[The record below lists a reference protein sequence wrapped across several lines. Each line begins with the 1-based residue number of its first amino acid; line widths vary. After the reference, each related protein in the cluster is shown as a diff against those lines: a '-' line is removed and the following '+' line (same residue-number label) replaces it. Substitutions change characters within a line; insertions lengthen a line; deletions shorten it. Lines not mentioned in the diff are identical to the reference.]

1 MNLSKFFIKNNKFK
15 INSLIS
21 IYNIFE
27 FVCWDEIK
35 NNLNEEYKMKIEEKD
50 KVKIINYINLNMK
63 EDNLVTKKDIST
75 ALRRLISRYLCGKRG
90 DTDINEYKR
99 LSDYILREDL
109 WRKQLQNDNN
119 IDNFQSI
126 INSFF
131 KEIDLSIG
139 HSLEL
144 YELLSKIK

>member
-119 IDNFQSI
+119 IDNFQCI